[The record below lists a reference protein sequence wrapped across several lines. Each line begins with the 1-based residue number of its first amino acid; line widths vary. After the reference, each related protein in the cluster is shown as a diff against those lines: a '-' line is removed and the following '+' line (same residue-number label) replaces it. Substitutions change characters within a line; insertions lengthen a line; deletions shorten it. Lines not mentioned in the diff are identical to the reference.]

1 MAVADLPGNLLVQ
14 GLDYLA
20 HLWLKQTVLT
30 QEVVL
35 NPYLLD
41 QCVLKLPI
49 GEKLPMID
57 TRRRDWKLP
66 VGVLPHAAGA
76 DVPVFAI

>member
-1 MAVADLPGNLLVQ
+1 MGGVCFEVADLPGNLRVQ

-41 QCVLKLPI
+41 QCVLKLAI
-49 GEKLPMID
+49 GEKPPMID
-57 TRRRDWKLP
+57 TRRRDWKSHG
-66 VGVLPHAAGA
+66 GVLHNAAGH
-76 DVPVFAI
+76 